1 MMSNAADLVKGNNS
15 IFDLTSL
22 PLYMFMLTFLVQ
34 EIKDD
39 VFVLNLIIST
49 LLP

>member
-15 IFDLTSL
+15 IFW
-22 PLYMFMLTFLVQ
+22 VQ

>member
-15 IFDLTSL
+15 I
-22 PLYMFMLTFLVQ
+22 FLVQ

>member
-15 IFDLTSL
+15 IF
-22 PLYMFMLTFLVQ
+22 LVQ
-34 EIKDD
+34 EIKDE